1 MILQK
6 LTHQIYSSLKRN
18 KMYVKMNRRVVKK
31 RYLGGS
37 KNKKTIKTAKLINK
51 LIKHQNQINK
61 KDNRDKKN

>member
-6 LTHQIYSSLKRN
+6 LTHQIYSSLKSN
-18 KMYVKMNRRVVKK
+18 KMYVKMNRRVMKK
-31 RYLGGS
+31 RYLGS